1 MPAFALLIPPGFLA
15 VPLRRLTERSP
26 TTHIKYSMQVRR
38 FGEQLEPRYIFG
50 ALQLDQ

>member
-1 MPAFALLIPPGFLA
+1 MPTFALLIPPELLA
-15 VPLRRLTERSP
+15 VLLHRPTERSP
-26 TTHIKYSMQVRR
+26 TTATYVTVRR